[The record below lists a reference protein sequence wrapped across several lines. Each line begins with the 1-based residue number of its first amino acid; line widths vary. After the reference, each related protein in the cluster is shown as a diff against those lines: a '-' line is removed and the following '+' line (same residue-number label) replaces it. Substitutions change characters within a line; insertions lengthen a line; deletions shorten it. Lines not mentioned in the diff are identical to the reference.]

1 MIFFLGEI
9 YKNETLKKNGNLSAA
24 ASHWNYEFIKKLK
37 NISKVRVVKIQYLK
51 DKPWPIGS
59 LFSNNVNWV
68 NTKDS
73 ILISYLNLP
82 FVRKFII
89 YHKIIKEI
97 KKKIIKK
104 KKNNIIITYNFLP
117 IDIKIAIFLKKL
129 LSFKWISICADFN
142 CNEKISVHK
151 KIAKSDKVIF
161 LSEYAYKNYKNSNKL
176 LYKGEIKKI
185 IRTKTKKIKNFL
197 YSGSLGNWTG
207 IKFFLEEFIKIENKY
222 IKLYITTNNKKDL
235 IKNYLDLDKRI
246 IYLGYLN
253 DHKYKILVNKIDC
266 FVNLRDE
273 NNKNNLNNFPS
284 KILKYLYFNKPIISS
299 YMENLSF
306 DLSKVLIMKKR
317 YQKYSYL
324 IQTATQMKLNDI
336 NNIKNKMYYFF
347 LNKKKKDKLFF
358 QNIIN
363 VINK

>member
-1 MIFFLGEI
+1 VIFFLGEI
-9 YKNETLKKNGNLSAA
+9 YKNETLKKNSNLSAA
-24 ASHWNYEFIKKLK
+24 SSHWNYEFIKKLEK
-37 NISKVRVVKIQYLK
+37 ISKVRVVKIQYLK
-51 DKPWPIGS
+51 DKPWPIGR
-59 LFSNNVNWV
+59 LFSNNINSF

-82 FVRKFII
+82 YLRKFII

-104 KKNNIIITYNFLP
+104 KDNNIIITYNFLP

-142 CNEKISVHK
+142 CNEKILVHK
-151 KIAKSDKVIF
+151 KIVKSDRAIF
-161 LSEYAYKNYKNSNKL
+161 LSEYAYRNYKHNNKL
-176 LYKGEIKKI
+176 LYNGEIKKI

-207 IKFFLEEFIKIENKY
+207 IKSFLEEFIKIENKY

-336 NNIKNKMYYFF
+336 NNIKNKIYYFF

>member
-9 YKNETLKKNGNLSAA
+9 YKYKTLKKNSNLNAA
-24 ASHWNYEFIKKLK
+24 ASHWNYEFIKKLE

-51 DKPWPIGS
+51 DRPWPIGS
-59 LFSNNVNWV
+59 LFSNNINSF
-68 NTKDS
+68 NTKDY

-104 KKNNIIITYNFLP
+104 EKKNIIITYNFLP

-142 CNEKISVHK
+142 YNEKISVHK
-151 KIAKSDKVIF
+151 KIVKSNRVIF
-161 LSEYAYKNYKNSNKL
+161 LSKYAYRNYKNNNKL
-176 LYKGEIKKI
+176 LYIGEIKKI
-185 IRTKTKKIKNFL
+185 IKTKTKKIKNFL
-197 YSGSLGNWTG
+197 YSGSLGDWTG
-207 IKFFLEEFIKIENKY
+207 IKYFLDEFIKTENKY

-253 DHKYKILVNKIDC
+253 DNKYKILVNKIDC

-273 NNKNNLNNFPS
+273 NNKDNLNNFPS

-306 DLSKVLIMKKR
+306 DLSKLLIMKKK

-324 IQTATQMKLNDI
+324 IQTAIQMELKDI
-336 NNIKNKMYYFF
+336 NIIKNKMYYFF
-347 LNKKKKDKLFF
+347 LNKKKK
-358 QNIIN
+358 IN
-363 VINK
+363 CFLKTLLM